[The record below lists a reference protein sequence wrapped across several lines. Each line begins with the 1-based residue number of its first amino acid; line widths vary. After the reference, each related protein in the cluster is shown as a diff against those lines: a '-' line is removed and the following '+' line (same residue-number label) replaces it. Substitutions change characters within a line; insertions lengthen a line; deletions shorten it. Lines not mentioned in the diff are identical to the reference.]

1 MFYSIVIKLKP
12 ANNFFIPMYTGH
24 FTYAFFLSIA
34 NKANPNLAKIL
45 YNSKETKPF
54 TLSGL
59 VGKFE
64 KKERSL
70 YASKE
75 NEYYIRITILDSSL
89 FSSII
94 SVLLDNNFKEIDIGK
109 NKFIIKRVTINHQE
123 NQLTSFETVD
133 GLWSSSSAEDN
144 RIILKFMSPT
154 FFKLGKDNY
163 LFPEPNKV
171 FGSIEKKFLM
181 FAHGF
186 IGKEIQKEKNI
197 FNKIKVSRIDNLSTN
212 IVQLKDGKQIGFK
225 GEVHYDL
232 RIKDKPIIKY
242 VNVLANFAKYSGVGA
257 KTTLGFGQTIRAN
270 LKNEN

>member
-12 ANNFFIPMYTGH
+12 AENFFVPIYTGH
-24 FTYAFFLSIA
+24 FTYAFFLSIV
-34 NKANPNLAKIL
+34 NKANPNLAKKL
-45 YNSKETKPF
+45 YNPNEIKPF

-59 VGKFE
+59 IGKFI

-94 SVLLDNNFKEIDIGK
+94 SILLDNNFKEINIGK
-109 NKFIIKRVTINHQE
+109 NKFIIKKVIINHQE
-123 NQLTSFETVD
+123 NQLTSFETID
-133 GLWSSSSAEDN
+133 GLWSSSSTDDD

-154 FFKLGKDNY
+154 FFKLGGDNY

-171 FGSIEKKFLM
+171 FGSIERKFLV

-186 IGKEIQKEKNI
+186 IGKEIEKEENI
-197 FNKIKVSRIDNLSTN
+197 FNKIKVSRINNLSTN
-212 IVQLKDGKQIGFK
+212 IVQLKNGKQIGFK
-225 GEVHYDL
+225 GEIYYDL
-232 RIKDKPIIKY
+232 KIKDKPIIKY
-242 VNVLANFAKYSGVGA
+242 INVLANFAKYSGVGA
-257 KTTLGFGQTIRAN
+257 KTTLGFGQTIKGN
-270 LKNEN
+270 LTNEN